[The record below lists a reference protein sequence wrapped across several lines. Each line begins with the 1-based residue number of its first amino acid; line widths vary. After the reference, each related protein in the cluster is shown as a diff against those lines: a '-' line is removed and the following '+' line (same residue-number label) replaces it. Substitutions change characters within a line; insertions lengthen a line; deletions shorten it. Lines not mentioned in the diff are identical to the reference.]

1 MFRSNPSLRLL
12 KRSVFAIPFAL
23 AMSVALAPPARAQ
36 EATPPPPPPPPRRRP
51 PLRQL
56 RRHCRRPLRRRRR
69 PLPVTTRREFRLLP
83 APRPSGSGAVRAG
96 GAGACV
102 DGADRRD
109 ARAPNSAFSPRLVLR
124 ARLRARLLT
133 GLRRPCTTELARGEY
148 HFALAKNG
156 GRAIPAGA
164 VVLNGPAA
172 IHGSY
177 DDRSGLRV
185 LGGIVLVA
193 GIIGGIVMI
202 VASAENQTC
211 DSDGY
216 CTTQLNGPLLGGG
229 IGVIVGSAIIG
240 TILAAQRDSAH
251 ITVMPLTLPTV
262 GALKES
268 PMAALGAG
276 SAPQGAALTVKF

>member
-1 MFRSNPSLRLL
+1 VRFEPEEPELALMVRTGEMPVHQIQRFRHVWYYERGF
-12 KRSVFAIPFAL
+12 V
-23 AMSVALAPPARAQ
+23 
-36 EATPPPPPPPPRRRP
+36 
-51 PLRQL
+51 
-56 RRHCRRPLRRRRR
+56 
-69 PLPVTTRREFRLLP
+69 PVYSP
-83 APRPSGSGAVRAG
+83 VCDGS
-96 GAGACV
+96 
-102 DGADRRD
+102 
-109 ARAPNSAFSPRLVLR
+109 
-124 ARLRARLLT
+124 
-133 GLRRPCTTELARGEY
+133 CTTELAPGEY
-148 HFALAKNG
+148 HLALAKNG

-185 LGGIVLVA
+185 LGGVILVA

-202 VASAENQTC
+202 VASAEDQTC
-211 DSDGY
+211 DSNGY

-276 SAPQGAALTVKF
+276 PAPQGAALTVKF